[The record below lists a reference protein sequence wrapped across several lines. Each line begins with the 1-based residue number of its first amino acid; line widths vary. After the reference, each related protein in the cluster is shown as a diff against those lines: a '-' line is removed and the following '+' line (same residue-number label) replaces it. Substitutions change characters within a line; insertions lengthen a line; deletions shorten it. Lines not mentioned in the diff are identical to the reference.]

1 MLLWIL
7 VFVVSLTTLILSANY
22 FIRSAER
29 MGIAL
34 GIPPFIIGVTVLALG
49 TSLPELV
56 TSIVSVL
63 NNSSEIVVGNIV
75 GSNISNICL
84 ILGLMGVISGSLTT
98 TFDPMKVDL
107 PLMIGA
113 TFFLGLAI
121 MDRHFA
127 VYELVIALA
136 GIGLYLFYFIQ
147 SDHGEVEG
155 KPDKV
160 KIKWWDILILVASMV
175 GLYFSADYNV
185 ESIIEIATR
194 LEIGTEIVALSAVAL
209 GTSLPELIVS
219 IVALR
224 KAQADMAIGNIIGSN
239 IFNIFAV
246 MGIPAL
252 FGKLVIP
259 ETILDFGFPLLLAVS
274 LLCFFIFQN
283 KNINRWTGGIL
294 ILFYFLFFGQLISA
308 AM

>member
-7 VFVVSLTTLILSANY
+7 IFVVSLTALILSANY
-22 FIRSAER
+22 FIKAAER
-29 MGIAL
+29 MGVAL

-49 TSLPELV
+49 TSLPELI

-63 NNSSEIVVGNIV
+63 NDSSEIVVGNIV

-84 ILGLMGVISGSLTT
+84 ILGLMGVVSGSLTT

-121 MDRHFA
+121 MDKHFA
-127 VYELVIALA
+127 GYEIGIALL

-147 SDHGEVEG
+147 SDHGGVDEEVE
-155 KPDKV
+155 KQKMRWLDP
-160 KIKWWDILILVASMV
+160 IILIASMV
-175 GLYFSADYNV
+175 GLYFSADFNV

-194 LEIGTEIVALSAVAL
+194 LDIGTEIIALSAVAL

-224 KAQADMAIGNIIGSN
+224 KSQADMAIGNIIGSN

-252 FGKLVIP
+252 FGNLVIP
-259 ETILDFGFPLLLAVS
+259 DTILSFGLPLLIAVS
-274 LLCFFIFQN
+274 LMCFFIFQN

-294 ILFYFLFFGQLISA
+294 LLFYFFFFGQLISA
-308 AM
+308 AL